1 MEVKTITNTL
11 LQEEIISIMLNNGG
25 VAQIFLKH
33 IYTDKALEKKI
44 GKVFTNPQL
53 EQIATAYLKLLSST
67 NSNPTTGVVVNELFK
82 LDLDIADKEAL
93 KKKYLDLHNRNV
105 IFDVH
110 HQKHIKEIIVNYK
123 SAKFLEMVVN
133 NIKKKT
139 PDSLLP
145 EVADLAT
152 TFAESLQEINF
163 SKTKFIE
170 LSDTWEILDKISSE
184 AFSNTPIGLAEID
197 ASLNGGGEF
206 GGAGKQ
212 EITVWLSG
220 TNDGKSMVMGALA
233 VYSALNKVHSLT
245 LSFEGKEL
253 QTPQRMISAM
263 TGISFK
269 RISRAKEFI
278 AHNPTK
284 TIKDYFNEDE
294 VAKIEWARDE
304 VAKYLTVAHVINNS
318 TIEYIR
324 ELVIERYKERPFEV
338 LIVDYGQLVESIKQF
353 AKEADLIQHVF
364 REFEKIAS
372 LLKVT
377 VHIAMQTNRE
387 GIAHMSLGEKEG
399 EEYPSYKMYHVAG
412 GLGALKTA
420 ATIIAINRTEKEK
433 ETGKIRFKILKQR
446 EGLVGIEVGIQAN
459 WECCRIFEGQ
469 RYMYSN
475 PIEAQFG
482 NNKKLDNLFSVQ
494 KDTSTKAIA
503 QNAVQETSIDPL
515 LALTKNSPILRAMY
529 ETEFTQEL
537 KDIMAKLI
545 KIDKGQKEAQELE
558 QRLSRLNSG
567 AVECDDIADE
577 KVKTSEEINAIREEI
592 ASFKK
597 SIRSKSNLIEN
608 HIRWSKFLKKFQD
621 QGVFQA
627 CKASKDPKAAAVSDH
642 ITITAL
648 LEILGF
654 AKEYSI

>member
-1 MEVKTITNTL
+1 MEIKTITNTL
-11 LQEEIISIMLNNGG
+11 LQEEIISIMLNNSG

-33 IYTDKALEKKI
+33 IYTDKALEKKVGRI
-44 GKVFTNPQL
+44 FTNPQL

-67 NSNPTTGVVVNELFK
+67 DVNPTTGVVVNELFK
-82 LDLDIADKEAL
+82 LDLDMSDKEAL
-93 KKKYLDLHNRNV
+93 KKKYLELHNKNV

-110 HQKHIKEIIVNYK
+110 HEKHIKDIIVNYK
-123 SAKFLEMVVN
+123 SAKFLELVVN

-145 EVADLAT
+145 EVASLAT
-152 TFAESLQEINF
+152 SFAESLQEINF
-163 SKTKFIE
+163 TKTKFIE
-170 LSDTWEILDKISSE
+170 ISETWEILDKISSE
-184 AFSNTPIGLAEID
+184 SFSNTPIGLAEID

-206 GGAGKQ
+206 GGAGVQ

-220 TNDGKSMVMGALA
+220 TNEGKSMVMGSVV
-233 VYSALNKVHSLT
+233 VYAATNKVHSLT

-284 TIKDYFNEDE
+284 TIKDYFNEEE

-304 VAKYLTVAHVINNS
+304 VAQYLTVAHVINNS

-324 ELVIERYKERPFEV
+324 ELIIERYKERPFGV
-338 LIVDYGQLVESIKQF
+338 LVVDYGQLVESVKSF
-353 AKEADLIQHVF
+353 AKEADLIQFVF
-364 REFEKIAS
+364 REFEKIGS
-372 LLKVT
+372 LLKIT
-377 VHIAMQTNRE
+377 VHIAMQSNRE
-387 GIAHMSLGEKEG
+387 GISHMALGEKEG
-399 EEYPSYKMYHVAG
+399 EEYPSYKMFHVAG
-412 GLGALKTA
+412 GLGAMKTA

-469 RYMYSN
+469 RYMYTN
-475 PIEAQFG
+475 PLEAQFG

-494 KDTSTKAIA
+494 KDTSTKTIT
-503 QNAVQETSIDPL
+503 QNAAQDSAIDPL
-515 LALTKNSPILRAMY
+515 LSLTKNSPILRAMY

-545 KIDKGQKEAQELE
+545 KIDKGQKEASELE

-567 AVECDDIADE
+567 AVECEDIADE
-577 KVKTSEEINAIREEI
+577 KVKTSEEINAIREEVS
-592 ASFKK
+592 SFKK

-608 HIRWSKFLKKFQD
+608 HIRWAKFLQKFKD

-627 CKASKDPKAAAVSDH
+627 CTASKDPKARSVADH
-642 ITITAL
+642 VTVTAL
-648 LEILGF
+648 LEVLGF
-654 AKEYSI
+654 AKEYGI